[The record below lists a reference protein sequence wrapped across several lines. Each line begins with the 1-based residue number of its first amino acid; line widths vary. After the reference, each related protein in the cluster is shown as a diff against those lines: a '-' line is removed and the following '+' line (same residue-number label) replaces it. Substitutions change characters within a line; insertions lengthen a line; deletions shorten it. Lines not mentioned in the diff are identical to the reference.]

1 MNRRDCLF
9 LFALALAAP
18 QARAHTPYG
27 RWKLLRQRYL
37 LVHSTRTD
45 PASDMIAEKIVATLK
60 RVLPKANALVAR
72 APDSQRI
79 ASLLTTGQAVLA
91 VMRPNEAAKLFR
103 GEAPFDAFSGV
114 SLRVVLQV
122 EGHVLV
128 SVADF
133 PAHHA
138 WLLAAALSQDASLAP
153 NSVPADAVLGVP
165 VHEGAAAFRRGD
177 PLEATQ

>member
-9 LFALALAAP
+9 LLALALAAP
-18 QARAHTPYG
+18 QVRAHTPYG
-27 RWKLLRQRYL
+27 RWKLLRQRFL

-45 PASDMIAEKIVATLK
+45 PASDVIAEKLVATLQ

-72 APDSQRI
+72 APDSQRV

-91 VMRPNEAAKLFR
+91 VMRPNEAAGLFR
-103 GEAPFDAFSGV
+103 GEAPFGGYSGDR
-114 SLRVVLQV
+114 LRIVLQV
-122 EGHVLV
+122 EDHVLV

-138 WLLAAALSQDASLAP
+138 WLVAAALTEGAGSAS
-153 NSVPADAVLGVP
+153 NSVPPDAVLGVP
-165 VHEGAAAFRRGD
+165 VHQGAAAFRRGE
-177 PLEATQ
+177 PLEAMQ

>member
-1 MNRRDCLF
+1 MDRREFLF
-9 LFALALAAP
+9 LVALALAAP

-45 PASDMIAEKIVATLK
+45 PASDAIAERLVATLK
-60 RVLPKANALVAR
+60 RLLPKANALVAR
-72 APDSQRI
+72 APDSRRI

-91 VMRPNEAAKLFR
+91 VMRPIEAARLFH
-103 GEAPFDAFSGV
+103 GEAPFSAFAGER
-114 SLRVVLQV
+114 LRVVLQV
-122 EGHVLV
+122 EDHVLV

-138 WLLAAALSQDASLAP
+138 WLLAAALTEDAGSAL
-153 NSVPADAVLGVP
+153 NSVPSDALLGVP
-165 VHEGAAAFRRGD
+165 VHQGAAAFRRGD
-177 PLEATQ
+177 PLEAMQ

>member
-1 MNRRDCLF
+1 MNRRDCLL
-9 LFALALAAP
+9 LFALALATP
-18 QARAHTPYG
+18 RARAHTPYG
-27 RWKLLRQRYL
+27 RWKLLRQRHL
-37 LVHSTRTD
+37 LIHSTRSD
-45 PASDMIAEKIVATLK
+45 PASDAIAEKLVATLK
-60 RVLPKANALVAR
+60 RVLPKANPLVAR

-91 VMRPNEAAKLFR
+91 VMRPNEAAKLFK
-103 GEAPFDAFSGV
+103 GEVPFGAFSVG

-138 WLLAAALSQDASLAP
+138 WLLAAALTEGAGSAS
-153 NSVPADAVLGVP
+153 NSVPSDAELGVP
-165 VHEGAAAFRRGD
+165 VHPGAAAFRRGE
-177 PLEATQ
+177 PLEAMQ